1 MHFDDQDDDDNEDDV
16 NGGHI
21 RTPELSQMDEE
32 ERWEPLEEEEKK
44 EENWIILHA

>member
-1 MHFDDQDDDDNEDDV
+1 
-16 NGGHI
+16 
-21 RTPELSQMDEE
+21 MDEE